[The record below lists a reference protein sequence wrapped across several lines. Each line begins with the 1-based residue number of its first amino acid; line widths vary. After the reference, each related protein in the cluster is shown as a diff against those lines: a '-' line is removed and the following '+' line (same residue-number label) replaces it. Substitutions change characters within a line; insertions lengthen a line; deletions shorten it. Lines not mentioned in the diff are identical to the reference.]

1 MKAHLIPVVFFLV
14 LSITIL
20 YSTTHFSSAATV
32 FPTSF
37 SFVGQV
43 ISPLRAS
50 LYGVSHAQ
58 ERGSSEMDKLRAEN
72 TKLLSKMV
80 DYNNLKKDNEA
91 LRSQFQSTAISSQKL
106 LPAHIVGFKGSLTS
120 PDVFILSV
128 GTRSNIKKGMA
139 VVSGNN
145 LVGEIKNVSPY
156 FSEVI
161 LVQNSNFSTLGVTSE
176 NNSPGIVKGEE
187 DFIIFDHV
195 VITDTISKNETVTTK
210 GEQNGSGVGIPA
222 GLIIGKITDVN
233 KSETQPFQSGIV
245 KSLVNF
251 QKLSTVFVVTQ

>member
-1 MKAHLIPVVFFLV
+1 MKAHLIPVGFFLI
-14 LSITIL
+14 LSLIIL
-20 YSTTHFSSAATV
+20 YSTTHFSFASTV
-32 FPTSF
+32 FSTSF
-37 SFVGQV
+37 SFVGQAV
-43 ISPLRAS
+43 SPLRAS

-58 ERGSSEMDKLRAEN
+58 EKGSSEMDKLRAAN

-91 LRSQFQSTAISSQKL
+91 LRSQFQSTAVSSQKL
-106 LPAHIVGFKGSLTS
+106 LPAKIVGFKGSLSS
-120 PDVFILSV
+120 PDVFILSA
-128 GTRSNIKKGMA
+128 GTNNHIKKGMA
-139 VVSGNN
+139 VISGNN

-161 LVQNSNFSTLGVTSE
+161 LVQNSNFSTLGVASE

-195 VITDTISKNETVTTK
+195 VITDTISQNDTVVTK
-210 GEQNGSGVGIPA
+210 GEQNGSGIGIPA
-222 GLIIGKITDVN
+222 GLIIGKITDIN

-251 QKLSTVFVVTQ
+251 QKLSTVFVVIE